1 MTAVA
6 EVQKRLRESSFG
18 SLIGLGGPI
27 AAIVMALAVE
37 ALLLLAIGKNPW
49 VAYGH
54 LFRGSVGTVF
64 GITETL
70 VKATPLL
77 LAGLGVA
84 FAFKAGLFNIGAEG
98 QIFVGSLAAAA
109 VSLYVQGAPPVI
121 LITLAGLAG
130 ALAGGI
136 WGGIPGWLRARLEV
150 NEIIVTIMLNYVALN
165 LVRYMVNVPMREKSG
180 FYPKTDTF
188 PADAWLPNLVADTR
202 LHIGLLIA
210 LAAAVLIHYLIAH
223 TTLGYRLR
231 TVGANR
237 EAAEYAGI
245 KVGGSFFL
253 AMAISGSLAGIAG
266 FVEVNGVHHRL
277 LDKITTGYGYDAIAV
292 ALLGRTHPAGVVI
305 AALFFGALRVG
316 AISVQRNAG
325 VPVAMIY
332 ILQGLVIFFI
342 LGSEVLNVLLKR
354 KLRRGEARA

>member
-1 MTAVA
+1 MTPAA
-6 EVQKRLRESSFG
+6 EIQKRLRESG
-18 SLIGLGGPI
+18 IRSLIGVSGPVV
-27 AAIVMALAVE
+27 AIIGALIVE
-37 ALLLLAIGKNPW
+37 AFLLLAIGKDPL
-49 VAYGH
+49 VAYGY
-54 LFRGSVGTVF
+54 LFEGSVGTVF

-98 QIFVGSLAAAA
+98 QILAGSLAAAA
-109 VSLYVQGAPPVI
+109 VSLYVQGLPPFLLI
-121 LITLAGLAG
+121 LLAGIAG
-130 ALAGGI
+130 MVAGGI
-136 WGGIPGWLRARLEV
+136 WGGIPGWLRARLDV

-188 PADAWLPNLVADTR
+188 PEISWLPNLVADTR
-202 LHIGLLIA
+202 LHIGLFIA
-210 LAAAVLIHYLIAH
+210 LAAAVVVYYLIAH

-245 KVGGSFFL
+245 PVGRSFFL
-253 AMAISGSLAGIAG
+253 AMAISGALAGIAG
-266 FVEVNGVHHRL
+266 FGEVNGVHHRL

-316 AISVQRNAG
+316 AITVQRNAG

-332 ILQGLVIFFI
+332 ILQGLVVLFV
-342 LGSEVLNVLLKR
+342 LGSEVLNVLLAR
-354 KLRRGEARA
+354 RLRRSESAS